1 MAVTANN
8 FRISPH
14 KNQHHMFHNMSSPQE
29 SFAFHAITREKYY
42 QIHGEHR
49 TQPKNG
55 NYYPRFD
62 LLEK

>member
-1 MAVTANN
+1 MY
-8 FRISPH
+8 
-14 KNQHHMFHNMSSPQE
+14 HNMSSPQE
-29 SFAFHAITREKYY
+29 SFAFHAITRDKYY